1 MTKAVFTKKLSW
13 TWKDLFLLLFLVLVI
28 VPFFI
33 EYLLLNF
40 LTDLFQNELYSGTL
54 IGLIMAIIFM
64 SGLYFFVLKPKGQS
78 WETVGVKRF
87 SAKHWKLV
95 AVWSIIL
102 IVVSVLLVVLM
113 SMIGIG
119 TDNSKTENLQ
129 SQMTLLNFLI
139 GFVSASIISPVY
151 EEIFYRGFL
160 YKFFSS
166 KFGITVGMLFS
177 SFIFMIVHIPTL
189 NTLPVN
195 FVSGLIF
202 AWVYQKTGSVIPCII
217 MHGLFN
223 GIAVIL
229 TTIS

>member
-1 MTKAVFTKKLSW
+1 MTKEVFGKKLIW
-13 TWKDLFLLLFLVLVI
+13 TWKDLTYLLFLVLVI
-28 VPFFI
+28 VPIFI
-33 EYLLLNF
+33 EYLLLNY

-54 IGLIMAIIFM
+54 IGFIMALIFM
-64 SGLYFFVLKPKGQS
+64 SGLYFFVLKPQGQS
-78 WETVGVKRF
+78 WKAVGVKTF
-87 SAKHWKLV
+87 PAKYWRLM
-95 AVWSIIL
+95 AVWTIIL
-102 IVVSVLLVVLM
+102 IVVSVLLVILM
-113 SMIGIG
+113 STIGIG
-119 TDNSKTENLQ
+119 TDNSKTESLQ

-139 GFVSASIISPVY
+139 GFVSASIISPIY

-160 YKFFSS
+160 YRFFSS
-166 KFGITVGMLFS
+166 RYGITVGMLLS
-177 SFIFMIVHIPTL
+177 SFIFMIVHIPTF

-229 TTIS
+229 TSIG